1 MVTKCY
7 RAPKKS
13 IAMCPLLPLGLRS
26 CRRQQQQIRV
36 TEEQAKRLRRVA
48 KSQGLTVQA
57 FALRAIMSA
66 VAEAEEELREGK
78 AQRRRVAQ
86 EETATLL
93 SPPALEN
100 EPQGL
105 GVRSRRERR
114 EAEKAERAA
123 ASILPA
129 PTVVIQ
135 NGSVAGPSPHEATI
149 AKLASHI
156 AAAPKWQRD
165 MHMRGAVST
174 LQMLADSDEERAVLA
189 KRLDDLIA
197 VEDGK
202 RGAESNTKSVL
213 GQLKGLFDLKM

>member
-1 MVTKCY
+1 M
-7 RAPKKS
+7 PE
-13 IAMCPLLPLGLRS
+13 
-26 CRRQQQQIRV
+26 RQQQQIRV

-48 KSQGLTVQA
+48 KGQGVTVQA

-66 VAEAEEELREGK
+66 VSEAEEELREGK
-78 AQRRRVAQ
+78 AQRRRTAQ
-86 EETATLL
+86 EEASTLL

-114 EAEKAERAA
+114 EAEKAERVAA
-123 ASILPA
+123 ATSILPT

-135 NGSVAGPSPHEATI
+135 NGPAAGPSPHEATI

-165 MHMRGAVST
+165 MHVRGAVST
-174 LQMLADSDEERAVLA
+174 LHMLADSAEEREALA

-197 VEDGK
+197 AEDGR
-202 RGAESNTKSVL
+202 RGEGTKSVL
-213 GQLKGLFDLKM
+213 GQLKGMFNL